1 MRKINVNVDLYQL
14 ERAMSK
20 YLKGITFDEV
30 SWETG
35 TDSEGNVCYT
45 TTVDILPL
53 SAFSITDK
61 YDNYFYSRFLVDA
74 CGKEIDELRNK
85 LSAEHFSINAAE
97 GKLVF
102 TSHVKPNTKKL
113 GFKDF
118 RNIVI
123 NCVMAVDKTLE
134 SGDKICFHTEDTYY
148 IDEDFE
154 PINSFFLNNLRYA
167 LKFESLIKTHY
178 DKMFLE
184 IAKKY
189 GFEGYVFDLK
199 LGTVRFYSSKLPQ
212 GWDFV
217 EDEPDWSDMSESEFM
232 IDYCCKGAKD
242 DDNLN
247 GINYPSQRSTVAQQ
261 VANQYLDK

>member
-1 MRKINVNVDLYQL
+1 MKKINVNVDLYQL
-14 ERAMSK
+14 ERAMRE
-20 YLKGITFDEV
+20 YLKGITYDDV
-30 SWETG
+30 SWDKS
-35 TDSEGNVCYT
+35 TDSDGKECYT
-45 TTVDILPL
+45 TTVDIFPL

-61 YDNYFYSRFLVDA
+61 FDNYFYSRFLVDA
-74 CGKEIDELRNK
+74 CNKEIADLKDK
-85 LSAEHFSINAAE
+85 LSAEHTSFNASD
-97 GKLVF
+97 GKIVF

-154 PINSFFLNNLRYA
+154 PINPFFLNNLRYV

-178 DKMFLE
+178 DKMLLE

-247 GINYPSQRSTVAQQ
+247 GIDYPSQRSTVAQQ
-261 VANQYLDK
+261 VANQYQEQ

>member
-1 MRKINVNVDLYQL
+1 MRKINVNLDLNDFKRMMD
-14 ERAMSK
+14 E
-20 YLKGITFDEV
+20 YLYGITFDDV
-30 SWETG
+30 HWDKS
-35 TDSEGNVCYT
+35 TDSEGKECYT
-45 TTVDILPL
+45 TKVDILPL
-53 SAFSITDK
+53 KTFSITDK
-61 YDNYFYSRFLVDA
+61 YDNYFYSRFLIDA

-85 LSAEHFSINAAE
+85 LSAEHFSFNAAE

-123 NCVMAVDKTLE
+123 NCVVAVDKTLE

-154 PINSFFLNNLRYA
+154 PINPFFLNNFRYS
-167 LKFESLIKTHY
+167 LKFESLIKTHF
-178 DKMFLE
+178 DKMLLD

-189 GFEGYVFDLK
+189 GFEGYVFDLYHCK
-199 LGTVRFYSSKLPQ
+199 VRFYSSKLPQ

-217 EDEPDWSDMSESEFM
+217 EDEPDWSNMSESEFM
-232 IDYCCKGAKD
+232 FDYCCKGAKD
-242 DDNLN
+242 DNSLD
-247 GINYPSQRSTVAQQ
+247 GIDYPSQRSTVAQQ

>member
-1 MRKINVNVDLYQL
+1 MKKINVNVDLNDFK
-14 ERAMSK
+14 RMMSK

-35 TDSEGNVCYT
+35 TDSEGKECYT

-53 SAFSITDK
+53 KTFSITDK
-61 YDNYFYSRFLVDA
+61 ADNYFYSRFLVDA

-85 LSAEHFSINAAE
+85 LSAEHFSINAAK

-102 TSHVKPNTKKL
+102 TSHVDPTAKKL
-113 GFKDF
+113 EVKDLS
-118 RNIVI
+118 VI
-123 NCVMAVDKTLE
+123 MVNYLAAVDKSLE
-134 SGDKICFHTEDTYY
+134 SGDKICFHAGDTYY
-148 IDEDFE
+148 IDKDFE
-154 PINSFFLNNLRYA
+154 PVNPFFLNNLSYA
-167 LKFESLIKTHY
+167 LNCESFIESNHGERF
-178 DKMFLE
+178 ME

-212 GWDFV
+212 GWKSV
-217 EDEPDWSDMSESEFM
+217 EDDGLPFVDGDNINSLEG
-232 IDYCCKGAKD
+232 ID
-242 DDNLN
+242 
-247 GINYPSQRSTVAQQ
+247 YPSQRSTVAQQ